1 MHNVISSA
9 VEYNGVAASPR
20 ISWREAILL
29 ATYHI
34 RLLNWWLFLLMALG
48 FVGSCGVYW
57 LTAHTGTPVALGRGN
72 ELSRFVLESGAG
84 LVASTLTSFLVVGDP
99 MLEVMMT
106 THTGIYKVLAW
117 RYLLTLVFLL
127 IFSAA
132 YLAWSLWYGT
142 TYTSHQTILF
152 ILLTWLA
159 PVLVMSMLGL
169 LGALMTRNAA
179 LGAVIAALPLMADL
193 FLHDDLL
200 PIALYR
206 PFFIPFTIWE
216 HDSSDWWLNRFVLLG
231 CGLALA
237 LCCWWWLRREERLLG
252 NLR

>member
-1 MHNVISSA
+1 MNDVISPA
-9 VEYNGVAASPR
+9 VEYNGVAASR
-20 ISWREAILL
+20 KISWHEAMLL

-48 FVGSCGVYW
+48 FVGSCWVFW
-57 LTAHTGTPVALGRGN
+57 LTAHTGTPLALGRGN
-72 ELSRFVLESGAG
+72 ELSRFVLESGSG
-84 LVASTLTSFLVVGDP
+84 LVAGALTSFLVVGDP
-99 MLEVMMT
+99 MLEVMMAT
-106 THTGIYKVLAW
+106 RAGIYKVVAW
-117 RYLLTLVFLL
+117 RYMLTLMFLL
-127 IFSAA
+127 IFSAS

-142 TYTSHQTILF
+142 MYSTHQTVLF
-152 ILLTWLA
+152 LLFTWLA

-169 LGALMTRNAA
+169 LGALTTRNAT
-179 LGAVIAALPLMADL
+179 LGAVIAALPLMANL
-193 FLHDDLL
+193 FLKDDLL

-216 HDSSDWWLNRFVLLG
+216 HDAADWWLNRFVLLG
-231 CGLALA
+231 CGLLLA

>member
-1 MHNVISSA
+1 MHNAISSA

-48 FVGSCGVYW
+48 FVGSCGVFW

-84 LVASTLTSFLVVGDP
+84 LVASTLASFLVVGDP

-152 ILLTWLA
+152 ILFTWLA

-169 LGALMTRNAA
+169 LGALMTRNAT

-237 LCCWWWLRREERLLG
+237 LCCCWWLRREERLLG